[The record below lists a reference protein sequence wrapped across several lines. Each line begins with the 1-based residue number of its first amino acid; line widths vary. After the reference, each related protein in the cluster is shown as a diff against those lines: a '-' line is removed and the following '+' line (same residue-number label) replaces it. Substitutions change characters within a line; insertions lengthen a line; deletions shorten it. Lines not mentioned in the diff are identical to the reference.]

1 MDETLHPE
9 LLLEFGDETVVLA
22 TAFSQ
27 QLTKGIYNFSLR
39 LTMRSLFPSLLLA
52 PLPLSQPL

>member
-1 MDETLHPE
+1 MDETPHPE

-27 QLTKGIYNFSLR
+27 KLTKGIYNFSLR
-39 LTMRSLFPSLLLA
+39 LTR
-52 PLPLSQPL
+52 

>member
-27 QLTKGIYNFSLR
+27 KLTKGIYNFSLR
-39 LTMRSLFPSLLLA
+39 LTMRSPGVGIGESAFNSG
-52 PLPLSQPL
+52 